1 MSELPGLDPIS
12 SIQPGSSAGVKDM
25 AWAGS
30 IVGPGGSSQLASG
43 RLQ

>member
-12 SIQPGSSAGVKDM
+12 SIQPGSSTGVKDM

-30 IVGPGGSSQLASG
+30 TVGPGGSSQLASG